1 MTRLAF
7 VGKTPQFLTAGGD
20 ATVRLWNAEN
30 GGTVRQF
37 GENKDFVY
45 AVAASPDGAVV
56 AAGGE
61 EGVVRLY
68 NGQNGQLVKAM
79 LPPEAGKTD
88 QPKKDELKEPK
99 KK

>member
-1 MTRLAF
+1 M
-7 VGKTPQFLTAGGD
+7 
-20 ATVRLWNAEN
+20 RLWNAEN
-30 GGTVRQF
+30 GGSLRQF

-45 AVAASPDGAVV
+45 TVAASADGTIV

-61 EGVVRLY
+61 EGIVRLY

-79 LPPEAGKTD
+79 LPPEAGKTA
-88 QPKKDELKEPK
+88 PSKKEAGKESK